1 MKIRRRVGGTRIC
14 PGCRAGVS
22 EGFSGYDSQRGTGTG
37 SVLRGI
43 SLQRKNPDI
52 PFYQEDMFCDYSYM
66 GAVDAITV
74 IACLVHVDREQLPL
88 AFEQMGKELR
98 RESFSVRSGKA
109 LAG

>member
-1 MKIRRRVGGTRIC
+1 
-14 PGCRAGVS
+14 
-22 EGFSGYDSQRGTGTG
+22 
-37 SVLRGI
+37 
-43 SLQRKNPDI
+43 
-52 PFYQEDMFCDYSYM
+52 MFCDYSYM

-98 RESFSVRSGKA
+98 RESFSFRSGKA